1 VLLIDG
7 TPHISA
13 QQRMQE
19 PVRFKE
25 EVGEAQLGECP
36 AAAAVQVQ
44 GLVGL
49 ETWRQSGA
57 AGCPLSQAGNR
68 VRMWLDDVQLV
79 GRCHDYSSSGR
90 CSDSV

>member
-1 VLLIDG
+1 
-7 TPHISA
+7 
-13 QQRMQE
+13 MQE

-49 ETWRQSGA
+49 ETWRQSG
-57 AGCPLSQAGNR
+57 R
-68 VRMWLDDVQLV
+68 RMPVV
-79 GRCHDYSSSGR
+79 SGR
-90 CSDSV
+90 QSRQDVA